1 MTSTETVW
9 ENARKEYVQGI
20 TQDDQTKHFPTYNE
34 VAKKYDLALGT
45 VKNKGSTEKWPEQRK
60 RYKFKVTKK
69 AQEKKGHDLPGM
81 DPDELDAAAE
91 IDAEAII
98 QEDEEFEKTG
108 SGLRDLVQEQID
120 LLKGKPAMVN
130 PYHLKMLGDALSS
143 AQGVV
148 KAAQE
153 EILERGELEVNGMV
167 KTEQRYKHTIALIGS
182 NEFLN
187 HEVGLLNAVEK
198 KQSQSK

>member
-1 MTSTETVW
+1 M
-9 ENARKEYVQGI
+9 AR
-20 TQDDQTKHFPTYNE
+20 
-34 VAKKYDLALGT
+34 
-45 VKNKGSTEKWPEQRK
+45 
-60 RYKFKVTKK
+60 TKK
-69 AQEKKGHDLPGM
+69 KIQVQSDQKGPGKKGHDLTGM

-153 EILERGELEVNGMV
+153 EILGRGELEVNGMV

-182 NEFLN
+182 DEFLN

-198 KQSQSK
+198 KQFQSKSK